1 MTRSGQPAMQ
11 MADRRVSKLRP
22 SCLKSYAAGMGRR
35 SEGMGHSNR
44 RIERSKRRTHSGLCG
59 SIPLGRPLG
68 EPGSIP
74 LVHPGLRERT
84 PRFLSPNPPKDTDGR
99 REDSGRGW
107 VRELQGRW
115 PGVLG

>member
-22 SCLKSYAAGMGRR
+22 SCLKSYAAGMGKR
-35 SEGMGHSNR
+35 SEGMGHSSR

-59 SIPLGRPLG
+59 NIPLGRPLG
-68 EPGSIP
+68 EHGSIP

-84 PRFLSPNPPKDTDGR
+84 PRFLRACVK
-99 REDSGRGW
+99 RGET
-107 VRELQGRW
+107 RICML
-115 PGVLG
+115 